1 MSEEDHE
8 DTQVSPGT
16 AKAPPIIK
24 AGCGIRFDPDQ
35 LAEDTGFDFSGA
47 AKLKKV
53 LTQKAGQDDPK
64 RD

>member
-1 MSEEDHE
+1 MKEDNE
-8 DTQVSPGT
+8 DAQVNPGT

-24 AGCGIRFDPDQ
+24 AGCGIRFDLDQ

-47 AKLKKV
+47 AKLKK
-53 LTQKAGQDDPK
+53 LLAQKAKKDDTP